1 MFHKAIDLDKTTMSL
16 QDLLDLVELED
27 TQVILMRAGQPV
39 AVLSPVDSE
48 LEPPTNDQPRVA
60 GLHTGT
66 TWVSEDF
73 DDPIPDEV
81 WMGKK

>member
-39 AVLSPVDSE
+39 AVLSLVDSE

-60 GLHTGT
+60 GLNTGQI
-66 TWVSEDF
+66 WVSLSLMSF
-73 DDPIPDEV
+73 
-81 WMGKK
+81 G